1 MENTSGINPVGNRV
15 LIKPDSIEE
24 YSGGGIYIP
33 ERERERHEA
42 SASYAYVVAIGPD
55 CFTHT
60 VTTTDRLIDGAWKP
74 VERSTVG
81 YAGSWAKPGDRIAFT
96 PYVARDSVGQD
107 GEKYALINDEDILA
121 NVTENVTQ
129 TSIEARKPLGIK

>member
-1 MENTSGINPVGNRV
+1 MTNTSGINPVGNRV
-15 LIKPDSIEE
+15 LIKPDAIEE
-24 YSGGGIYIP
+24 KTKGGIIIP
-33 ERERERHEA
+33 EKERERHEA
-42 SASYAYVVAIGPD
+42 SASYGYVVAVGPD

-60 VTTTDRLIDGAWKP
+60 VSITERTKQGVWEL
-74 VERSTVG
+74 VERTTVG
-81 YAGSWAKPGDRIAFT
+81 YAGAWAKPGDRIAFT

-121 NVTENVTQ
+121 RVTENVTQ